1 MHLSPS
7 EKLNSLL
14 KSNRLLLHSL
24 LYDVKQD
31 LTRLFV
37 NLNIFMHFFQ
47 KTNIFPNCF
56 LSSITFY
63 QFVLTLSEG
72 IITNRILYYNNK

>member
-1 MHLSPS
+1 MKRLLENSHIKKCKQKTAMHLSPS

-37 NLNIFMHFFQ
+37 NLNIFYALFSKDEHF
-47 KTNIFPNCF
+47 
-56 LSSITFY
+56 S
-63 QFVLTLSEG
+63 
-72 IITNRILYYNNK
+72 